1 MGAKQLLES
10 FDSTIAGVYAAS
22 AVAFLCIFVP
32 LAFQL
37 PKNLLES
44 FHQLKQEIINCS
56 LSEEKKKSIDTY
68 QTNIIH
74 FFYATDI
81 LITCG
86 VIHTFMALINI
97 GLFLLYKTICIQIL
111 IPLIIL
117 SLLGYVGSQ
126 IWFICH
132 TKSMRGAEWTGI
144 SSYTLIIGITT
155 ISMVILL
162 FILLWVNWNF
172 FVFIEFII
180 SCIYLVSWFIP
191 GIKLEP
197 LSSLQKV
204 QKLVLEIK
212 SFNQKN

>member
-1 MGAKQLLES
+1 
-10 FDSTIAGVYAAS
+10 
-22 AVAFLCIFVP
+22 
-32 LAFQL
+32 
-37 PKNLLES
+37 
-44 FHQLKQEIINCS
+44 
-56 LSEEKKKSIDTY
+56 
-68 QTNIIH
+68 
-74 FFYATDI
+74 
-81 LITCG
+81 
-86 VIHTFMALINI
+86 
-97 GLFLLYKTICIQIL
+97 
-111 IPLIIL
+111 
-117 SLLGYVGSQ
+117 
-126 IWFICH
+126 
-132 TKSMRGAEWTGI
+132 MRGAEWTGI